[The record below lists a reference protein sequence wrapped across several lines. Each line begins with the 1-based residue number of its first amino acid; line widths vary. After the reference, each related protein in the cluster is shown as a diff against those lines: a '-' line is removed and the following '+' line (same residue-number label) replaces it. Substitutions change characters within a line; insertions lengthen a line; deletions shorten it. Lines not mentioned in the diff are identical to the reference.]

1 MPQDDGTPFG
11 PMEGVF
17 LSDVS
22 PLLVKIHEL
31 CEKHGIPFVAVFQL
45 DSVPGKGT
53 LSGGTCH
60 LDPHYTEMRLRMMAS
75 IAAEQSITLY
85 RGDVD
90 ENGKLR
96 IAGAL
101 EELTPSGEKN

>member
-1 MPQDDGTPFG
+1 MSQDDGTPFG

-22 PLLVKIHEL
+22 PLLLKIHAL
-31 CEKHGIPFVAVFQL
+31 CEQHGIPFVAVFQL

-75 IAAEQSITLY
+75 IAAEQSIQLY
-85 RGDVD
+85 RGDVGAD
-90 ENGKLR
+90 GKLR